1 MENKFEAEKLEAQK
15 RFDSLPENLKKEMLA
30 DKNVQLISSIAQD
43 YKIAENDV
51 KKIAML
57 VGEVFLGYIK
67 PEEVASELN
76 KYFGVDLQKSNFIEI
91 ELKQKLFNPLKADLD
106 KIYNPPKLEAEEDTQ
121 ETGPA
126 VINLEKEAASSF
138 LPLREISR
146 SETKIPLQKPSEII
160 TEKKPEF
167 KTPIKQVN
175 FPAQSPKT
183 ETPTSEG
190 PFVIHTQ
197 SQPTK
202 PLTPQFPKETPSLNL
217 KVDES
222 IIQKA
227 PTIKPIS
234 VRLESQQPTT
244 ATPKFQM
251 PISPKPLTENK
262 ESTVK
267 TEPTKPSPM
276 PATSPEIQKP
286 ISQLQEKPISQLAST
301 PIKPEQPKIE
311 IPIKK
316 AENIS
321 TSAPTLK
328 QIAEKKE
335 DVASLYQVPEP
346 PKVVHYSA
354 FKTPLTPAGT
364 PKKQEQNKEKEYINL
379 STFTKVSG
387 NTVDLRKSDNK

>member
-15 RFDSLPENLKKEMLA
+15 RFDTLPENLKKEMLA

-67 PEEVASELN
+67 PEEIASELN

-106 KIYNPPKLEAEEDTQ
+106 KIYNPPKLEAEEETQ

-126 VINLEKEAASSF
+126 VISLEKEAA
-138 LPLREISR
+138 PISNI
-146 SETKIPLQKPSEII
+146 TKIPLQKPSEII
-160 TEKKPEF
+160 TEKKPEL
-167 KTPIKQVN
+167 KTPIAPTMSGAPIKQVN
-175 FPAQSPKT
+175 FPAQPTKT
-183 ETPTSEG
+183 ETPASEG

-197 SQPTK
+197 NQPTK

-227 PTIKPIS
+227 PTVKPIS
-234 VRLESQQPTT
+234 VRLESQQPTSE
-244 ATPKFQM
+244 APKFQM
-251 PISPKPLTENK
+251 PISPKPITENK
-262 ESTVK
+262 ESATK
-267 TEPTKPSPM
+267 IEPIKPMSAPIS
-276 PATSPEIQKP
+276 ATSPEMQKP
-286 ISQLQEKPISQLAST
+286 ISQLQEKPISQLVST
-301 PIKPEQPKIE
+301 PIKLEQPKIE

-316 AENIS
+316 ADSIPAP
-321 TSAPTLK
+321 APT
-328 QIAEKKE
+328 
-335 DVASLYQVPEP
+335 ASLYQAPQP
-346 PKVVHYSA
+346 AKVVHYSA

-387 NTVDLRKSDNK
+387 NTVDLRNTGNK

>member
-67 PEEVASELN
+67 PEEIASELN
-76 KYFGVDLQKSNFIEI
+76 KYFEVDLQKSNFIEI

-106 KIYNPPKLEAEEDTQ
+106 KIYSPPKLEAVEETQ

-126 VINLEKEAASSF
+126 VINLEKEAVSSF
-138 LPLREISR
+138 LPLRGISQ

-160 TEKKPEF
+160 TEKKPEL

-175 FPAQSPKT
+175 FPAQPTKT
-183 ETPTSEG
+183 EAPVSEG

-227 PTIKPIS
+227 PTVKPIS

-244 ATPKFQM
+244 AAPKFQM
-251 PISPKPLTENK
+251 PVSPKPMQA
-262 ESTVK
+262 
-267 TEPTKPSPM
+267 PM
-276 PATSPEIQKP
+276 SAISPEMQKP
-286 ISQLQEKPISQLAST
+286 ISQLQEKPISQLASA

-316 AENIS
+316 ADSIP
-321 TSAPTLK
+321 TPAPTLK

-335 DVASLYQVPEP
+335 DAASLYQVPEP

>member
-15 RFDSLPENLKKEMLA
+15 RFDALPENLKKEMLA

-67 PEEVASELN
+67 PEEIASELN

-91 ELKQKLFNPLKADLD
+91 ELKQKLFNPIKTDLD
-106 KIYNPPKLEAEEDTQ
+106 KIYNPPKIEEVKETTEEAAPTMIKLDN
-121 ETGPA
+121 A
-126 VINLEKEAASSF
+126 VKLEKEAA
-138 LPLREISR
+138 PISNIP
-146 SETKIPLQKPSEII
+146 KIPLQKPSEII
-160 TEKKPEF
+160 TEKKPEL

-175 FPAQSPKT
+175 FSAQSPKT
-183 ETPTSEG
+183 EMPASEG

-227 PTIKPIS
+227 PTVKPIS
-234 VRLESQQPTT
+234 VRLESQQPAT
-244 ATPKFQM
+244 AAPKFQM
-251 PISPKPLTENK
+251 PVTPKPLTENK
-262 ESTVK
+262 ESAVK
-267 TEPTKPSPM
+267 TEPTKPAPM

-286 ISQLQEKPISQLAST
+286 ISQLQEKPISQLASA

-316 AENIS
+316 ADSIP
-321 TSAPTLK
+321 TPAPTLK

-335 DVASLYQVPEP
+335 DAASLYQTPQP
-346 PKVVHYSA
+346 AKVVHYSA

-387 NTVDLRKSDNK
+387 NTVDLRNTGNK